1 MNEKKLSLYAC
12 LMGHAIGMDN
22 AKIFRKDGIKIYRP
36 YRNYYT
42 VSKPDEDWEALVEA
56 GYAKEKIWEDYIE
69 YSVTPDGLQW
79 LAKYSEICIC
89 LTY

>member
-1 MNEKKLSLYAC
+1 MNEKKLSLYAF

-22 AKIFRKDGIKIYRP
+22 GKTFRKDGIKIYRP
-36 YRNYYT
+36 YRNYYLLLR
-42 VSKPDEDWEALVEA
+42 PNEDWEALVEA
-56 GYAKEKIWEDYIE
+56 GCAKKKIWEDHIE

-79 LAKYSEICIC
+79 LAKYSKICIC